1 MKIIIEI
8 SGGLVSNVYADG
20 AADIEIFDLD
30 LPIAPEPDEI
40 AETAARAAEFKN
52 IIAKPE
58 IKKIW

>member
-8 SGGLVSNVYADG
+8 SGGLISNIYADG

-30 LPIAPEPDEI
+30 PPIVPDPDEI
-40 AETAARAAEFKN
+40 AETAARATELKN

-58 IKKIW
+58 FKKIW